1 MNRLGLLFKPACV
14 ALAALVATLWLAA
27 ATAQAQTPTPG
38 AAPAPT
44 QERAAVVL
52 IAHAGVAAVDTPTA
66 QRLFSGRAV
75 EVAGVVVVPIN
86 MAPGSKARERFM
98 AQVMAMDDDKY
109 VAYWTVRKH
118 IGKGTPPRELK
129 TAAEVMDFVQATPG
143 ALGYVSAAELRPGLN
158 VVLRP

>member
-1 MNRLGLLFKPACV
+1 MTRFSLYFGCVAAAALGLAMP
-14 ALAALVATLWLAA
+14 LAM
-27 ATAQAQTPTPG
+27 AQTQTPTQ
-38 AAPAPT
+38 AATPT
-44 QERAAVVL
+44 QDRAAVVL
-52 IAHAGVAAVDTPTA
+52 IAHAGMAAIDTPTA

-75 EVAGVVVVPIN
+75 EVGGVVVVPVN
-86 MAPGSKARERFM
+86 AAPGNKSRERFM

-129 TAAEVMDFVQATPG
+129 TAAEVMDYVQATPG

>member
-1 MNRLGLLFKPACV
+1 
-14 ALAALVATLWLAA
+14 
-27 ATAQAQTPTPG
+27 
-38 AAPAPT
+38 
-44 QERAAVVL
+44 
-52 IAHAGVAAVDTPTA
+52 
-66 QRLFSGRAV
+66 
-75 EVAGVVVVPIN
+75 
-86 MAPGSKARERFM
+86 
-98 AQVMAMDDDKY
+98 